1 MISIPNTSCAYRSKV
16 SSGAVIEPH
25 GKTDAAK
32 MNRLAE
38 MADCLMT
45 AILSIQMRS
54 LSNVALKESQGAVGA
69 FEAHFSGR

>member
-1 MISIPNTSCAYRSKV
+1 M
-16 SSGAVIEPH
+16 SSRAVIELQC
-25 GKTDAAK
+25 KSDAAM

-54 LSNVALKESQGAVGA
+54 LSNVALKESQGAVVA
-69 FEAHFSGR
+69 FESHFSGR